1 MTSTMLSTPVAAVES
16 GELRRLKQI
25 LTDSEQR
32 AYANLR
38 KLTLCV

>member
-1 MTSTMLSTPVAAVES
+1 MTSTMLSAPVAAVES

-38 KLTLCV
+38 KLTLYV